1 MDFGGLRL
9 HTPPC
14 TPAASTPPSGRTSR
28 SAARGAWDLE
38 SCQESPTRHV
48 LKHAILSGIRRW
60 LQDHTESCRRG
71 VGLQDVLKTEQR
83 SPETKLGNIST
94 SLIDRC
100 WSAVAA
106 SWRMDGELPTPAV
119 RSTQHATPGLI
130 PRCRDAGRWRGGDP
144 PTWASARTR
153 MRTDTSADAVI
164 L

>member
-1 MDFGGLRL
+1 MGFGGLRL

-28 SAARGAWDLE
+28 SAARGAWHLE

-106 SWRMDGELPTPAV
+106 SWRMDGELPTPYQVDTARHPSAHSAV
-119 RSTQHATPGLI
+119 SGRGQMEGRRSTHVGIRP
-130 PRCRDAGRWRGGDP
+130 DP
-144 PTWASARTR
+144 
-153 MRTDTSADAVI
+153 DEN
-164 L
+164 